1 MRLFSRTPQIDAA
14 RAAELVSARD
24 AVVVDVRSRSEWTTG
39 HIEGALHIPL
49 PQLGRRLREVPTGKT
64 VVAVCRSGHRSTLA
78 ARTLAAAGREAFSL
92 RGGMKAWGRT
102 ELPLTKSDRSEGRDG
117 R

>member
-14 RAAELVSARD
+14 GAAEMVTARD

-49 PQLGRRLREVPTGKT
+49 PQLGRRLREVPAGKT

-78 ARTLAAAGREAFSL
+78 ARTLTAAGREALSL
-92 RGGMKAWGRT
+92 RGGMNAWGRAG
-102 ELPLTKSDRSEGRDG
+102 LPVRKGDRRG
-117 R
+117 